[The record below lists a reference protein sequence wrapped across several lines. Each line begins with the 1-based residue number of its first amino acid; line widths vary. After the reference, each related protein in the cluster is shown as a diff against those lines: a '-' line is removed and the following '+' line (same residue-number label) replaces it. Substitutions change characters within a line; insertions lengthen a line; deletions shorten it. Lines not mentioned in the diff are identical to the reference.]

1 MRERKKDT
9 QLRDGERETQLSQLY
24 SRYRNSTKSE
34 VIIISTVVL
43 LFIFNFSK
51 QTKLLGVTIRVNIS
65 NRKPHQLSRPARFLV
80 VSKLLLDI

>member
-34 VIIISTVVL
+34 VIISTVVL